1 MITEILIAE
10 VSGEA
15 DNKIAIVGEFTNRSN
30 LIPSVQLAV
39 KYKDGSPI
47 DYLISSSV
55 DLVIIPYY
63 AKMQFGHEAM
73 GVWELLLKVRIT
85 KGLNQRTHVCI
96 IGNLPLEMV
105 LRLEERALLIGSK
118 GVSYLRMP
126 EKLSQELIK
135 EKIEDK
141 ATEENTRSFISKLV
155 DIRRLRHSYANIWGL
170 DRLIQVHKKY
180 YPKFTWK
187 YPDDYK
193 KQMDCVEFKMAK
205 YIYEIEPVAET
216 GKKYD
221 IIHRLLDLRRVLVR
235 RPNIK
240 ILLIDDKAKDGWL
253 HLIKSFILDKYNSN
267 IQNTEAR
274 VLHHRKVLNMEINDY
289 GDDLFAKFESIY
301 NENDGVDVIISD
313 LRLYS
318 KEEHMYDYEQF
329 KSIQLMKTIS
339 MHKVNPRA
347 KETYKRTR
355 YVLMTASNQLS
366 NYKKAI
372 KSKWAPS
379 GIFIKE
385 GFDYINTVDQQ
396 EERYLEF
403 LDVLINAIRD
413 NYRKERY
420 SLGGAV
426 DTDSK
431 YEEEK
436 QINFEKWIT
445 SEKWKAEILKQNIV
459 LDRYDYVLLDTN
471 IYYSEDEY
479 SVAWNESEKIKC
491 IYPVFV
497 EFEWRSKLR
506 EQSFRNAMADLFSD
520 RFQDKIFKEYLTE
533 SDLKNID
540 DVRNGAKKMSK
551 NFADPYFLRV
561 IKAIYDQ
568 DVNIRILFI
577 SSDKEPYN
585 AVSLWVEKNKIAT
598 IHVLRPRDFY
608 YKVRSVSSNAKKP
621 VSLKD
626 GDGNMERCI
635 TYDISHDSR
644 VCHMRIPTFGK
655 IDISV
660 DDWGGP
666 FPKKTKFDKIVDRLV
681 RTMPQAIDKWNI
693 INRMKEI
700 KKNMK

>member
-1 MITEILIAE
+1 MSTVVDFCDQKIVFIGRFINIDKLFESTISVSNELEELPLIYMQENE
-10 VSGEA
+10 VH
-15 DNKIAIVGEFTNRSN
+15 
-30 LIPSVQLAV
+30 LI
-39 KYKDGSPI
+39 
-47 DYLISSSV
+47 
-55 DLVIIPYY
+55 IIPYH
-63 AKMQFGHEAM
+63 AKIKIDEEVL
-73 GVWELLLKVRIT
+73 GVWEILMKIRILESETGEKGKSAQSHICLL
-85 KGLNQRTHVCI
+85 
-96 IGNLPLEMV
+96 GNFPLEMV
-105 LRLEERALLIGSK
+105 LRHEERAILLASH
-118 GVSYLRMP
+118 GVSYLRLP
-126 EKLSQELIK
+126 DKLDLDSIK
-135 EKIEDK
+135 EKIKDRS
-141 ATEENTRSFISKLV
+141 TPDNTRRYLTKLI
-155 DIRRLRHSYANIWGL
+155 DIRSLRHAYANIWGL

-180 YPKFTWK
+180 YPEFTWE

-193 KQMDCVEFKMAK
+193 KQMNCVEYKMAK
-205 YIYEIEPVAET
+205 YIYEIDPVAAT
-216 GKKYD
+216 GKRFD
-221 IIHRLLDLRRVLVR
+221 TIQRLLDLRDELVR

-240 ILLIDDKAKDGWL
+240 ILLIDDKAKDGWF
-253 HLIKSFILDKYNSN
+253 HLIKSFILDKYDSN
-267 IQNTEAR
+267 IQNTGSR
-274 VLHHRKVLNMEINDY
+274 VLHNRKVLNMEINEY
-289 GDDLFAKFESIY
+289 GDDLFAKFVSKY

-339 MHKVNPRA
+339 KHKVNPRA

-396 EERYLEF
+396 EERYREF

-436 QINFEKWIT
+436 QNDFEKWIT

-471 IYYSEDEY
+471 VYYSEDEY
-479 SVAWNESEKIKC
+479 NVAWNESEKIKC

-506 EQSFRNAMADLFSD
+506 EQSFRNGMADLFSE
-520 RFQDKIFKEYLTE
+520 RFQDKIFKEYLTK
-533 SDLKNID
+533 SDLNTID
-540 DVRNGAKKMSK
+540 DVRNGAKKMSQ

-561 IKAIYDQ
+561 IKAMYDQ

-577 SSDKEPYN
+577 SDDKVPYN
-585 AVSLWVEKNKIAT
+585 TVSQWVEDNKIAT

-608 YKVRSVSSNAKKP
+608 NKVRSVSSNAKKP
-621 VSLKD
+621 ASLKD
-626 GDGNMERCI
+626 GDGNMERRI
-635 TYDISHDSR
+635 TYNISHDSR
-644 VCHMRIPTFGK
+644 VCHMRIPRFGK

-666 FPKKTKFDKIVDRLV
+666 FPQKTKFDKIVDRLL

-700 KKNMK
+700 KKNIR